1 MRDSNKLKISNKVRN
16 NKIIKCIIHA
26 FIMLCITAIIL
37 ALIALVF
44 FIMAKAGEYC
54 VAQANEYSNYW
65 PMFIFAVV
73 IITIIALVVE
83 AVCGDF

>member
-1 MRDSNKLKISNKVRN
+1 MRDNNKLKISNEVKN
-16 NKIIKCIIHA
+16 NKIIKYITHA
-26 FIMLCITAIIL
+26 FIMLCITAITL

-73 IITIIALVVE
+73 VITIIALAVE
-83 AVCGDF
+83 AIFGD